1 MSRDATNEKEGV
13 SLISVSNRFALLSD
27 CNENEFCN
35 SLISNKP
42 ASKLEIRLKNV
53 KQMIKVEPHIIV
65 FMFPYNMK
73 VVLGSKKTSLRFY

>member
-65 FMFPYNMK
+65 FMCGL
-73 VVLGSKKTSLRFY
+73 VSV